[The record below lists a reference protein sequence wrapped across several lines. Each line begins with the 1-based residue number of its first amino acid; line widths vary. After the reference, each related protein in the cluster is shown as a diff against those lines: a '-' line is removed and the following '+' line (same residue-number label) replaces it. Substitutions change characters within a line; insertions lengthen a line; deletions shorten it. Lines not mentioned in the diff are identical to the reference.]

1 MRVAKVSYCEFWRN
15 SPNYWNEK
23 FATYVL
29 NLGFDGVIDSSKTTF
44 DSWRHFMRAVK
55 SPNVKFVEIR
65 RPYCKVMSS
74 VWHGKN
80 NTTEKETLFSKTA
93 GVLRATI
100 NLFWTRII
108 FYTIIKKNNGL
119 LIKQEKLLNDP
130 QKVITQ
136 VSEFLNMPIIENTFS
151 GHQVAGNR
159 IFHNR

>member
-29 NLGFDGVIDSSKTTF
+29 NLGFDGVIDSSKTT
-44 DSWRHFMRAVK
+44 SWRHLGAVK

-65 RPYCKVMSS
+65 RTYCEVMSS

-93 GVLRATI
+93 GVLRDYKFI
-100 NLFWTRII
+100 LDENYILHNNQ
-108 FYTIIKKNNGL
+108 KNNGL
-119 LIKQEKLLNDP
+119 LITRKTLMTSKSNNA
-130 QKVITQ
+130 
-136 VSEFLNMPIIENTFS
+136 SF
-151 GHQVAGNR
+151 
-159 IFHNR
+159 